1 MAAWIQEERGQ
12 ESWYL
17 PADEDGEDRRPY
29 WEIKSCPCRELEHGR
44 CTTASWK
51 KASVHSYISEAKVKA
66 YLKWHLMYSD
76 HHSLSGE
83 VAERMARC
91 ANVTQRMETASERKA
106 YRDSVDTAKQE
117 RSLAAQ
123 AKQKASDPAKRA
135 CSPSSPTN
143 AKKRR
148 TTSIDKPAIGAPL
161 SSASSS
167 SRASA
172 AADEECL
179 VMSGAELQKVYR
191 SLARADWTVAST
203 RNLMDRMA
211 HVMANEK
218 ESINHAKITIH
229 NILKGMGLPP
239 ALLDSDLQ

>member
-12 ESWYL
+12 ESWYV
-17 PADEDGEDRRPY
+17 PADEDGDDRRPY
-29 WEIKSCPCRELEHGR
+29 WGDK
-44 CTTASWK
+44 
-51 KASVHSYISEAKVKA
+51 
-66 YLKWHLMYSD
+66 
-76 HHSLSGE
+76 
-83 VAERMARC
+83 
-91 ANVTQRMETASERKA
+91 ERKA

-123 AKQKASDPAKRA
+123 AKQKASDPVKGP

-211 HVMANEK
+211 HSLANEK
-218 ESINHAKITIH
+218 ESINHAKIAIH
-229 NILKGMGLPP
+229 NILKDMGLPQ

>member
-1 MAAWIQEERGQ
+1 
-12 ESWYL
+12 
-17 PADEDGEDRRPY
+17 
-29 WEIKSCPCRELEHGR
+29 
-44 CTTASWK
+44 
-51 KASVHSYISEAKVKA
+51 
-66 YLKWHLMYSD
+66 MYSD

-106 YRDSVDTAKQE
+106 YRDSVDKAKQE

-123 AKQKASDPAKRA
+123 AKQKASDPVKGP

-203 RNLMDRMA
+203 RILMDRMSN
-211 HVMANEK
+211 VMANEK
-218 ESINHAKITIH
+218 ESINRAKNTIP
-229 NILKGMGLPP
+229 NILKRMGRPP
-239 ALLDSDLQ
+239 STSRLRPAVSAAWAQRSDVVAKSRKPSDKWAMCRGERCTHRVSIERHRLWLGILLLLL